1 MPMCEV
7 GSAGKNSPWQLIFSG
22 AQKALP
28 IVFGYI
34 PIGFA
39 YGVLAQKAGISTFNT
54 ILMSVVVFAG
64 SSQLIAVEFFALG
77 LSASSILLTTFIV
90 NLRHML
96 MSAALSPYLRNWEK
110 RELAAFAYEL
120 TDETFA
126 LHATRM
132 SACEVSKIETFAINL
147 TAQVSWILGTALGVI
162 IGQQISEIEPFAL
175 DYALPAMFMAL
186 LVMQVKGRKD
196 VVVGVLSGLLSV
208 GLLLLGFEQWHVI
221 IATVIAATLGVGMEQ
236 WIKK

>member
-1 MPMCEV
+1 MKNFYP
-7 GSAGKNSPWQLIFSG
+7 AGKDTILLSIISG

-39 YGVLAQKAGISTFNT
+39 YGVLAQKAGLSTANT
-54 ILMSVVVFAG
+54 VLMSVIVFAG

-77 LSASSILLTTFIV
+77 LATSSILLTTFIV

-96 MSAALSPYLRNWEK
+96 MSAALSPYLKDWK
-110 RELAAFAYEL
+110 KGELAAFAYEL

-132 SACEVSKIETFAINL
+132 SSSKVGKTETFAINL
-147 TAQVSWILGTALGVI
+147 TAQAAWILGTGLGVI
-162 IGQQISEIEPFAL
+162 IGGRIAEIEPFAL

-186 LVMQVKGRKD
+186 LVMQIKGRKD
-196 VVVGVLSGLLSV
+196 VVVAVLSGLLSV

-221 IATVIAATLGVGMEQ
+221 IATVVAATIGVGIEQ

>member
-1 MPMCEV
+1 MSRLKKGLE
-7 GSAGKNSPWQLIFSG
+7 GKNSLWRMIFAG
-22 AQKALP
+22 AHKALP

-54 ILMSVVVFAG
+54 VLMSVTVFAG
-64 SSQLIAVEFFALG
+64 SSQLIAVELFALG
-77 LSASSILLTTFIV
+77 LSTSSILLTTFIV

-96 MSAALSPYLRNWEK
+96 MSAALSPYLHDWK
-110 RELAAFAYEL
+110 KGELAAFAYEL

-132 SACEVSKIETFAINL
+132 SAGKVGKIETFTINL
-147 TAQVSWILGTALGVI
+147 TAQAAWILGTAFGIL
-162 IGQQISEIEPFAL
+162 IGGQIAEIEPFAL

-186 LVMQVKGRKD
+186 LIMQVNGRKD
-196 VVVGVLSGLLSV
+196 VIVAVLSGILSV
-208 GLLLLGFEQWHVI
+208 GLLLLGFDQWHVI
-221 IATVIAATLGVGMEQ
+221 IATVVAATIGVGMEQ
-236 WIKK
+236 WTNN

>member
-1 MPMCEV
+1 MPTCEV
-7 GSAGKNSPWQLIFSG
+7 GSAGKNSLWRLIFSG

-96 MSAALSPYLRNWEK
+96 MSAALSPYLRNWKK
-110 RELAAFAYEL
+110 RELVAFAHEL

-126 LHATRM
+126 LHAARM
-132 SACEVSKIETFAINL
+132 SAGKVSKIETFAINL

-186 LVMQVKGRKD
+186 LVIQVKGRKD

-221 IATVIAATLGVGMEQ
+221 IATVIAAILGVGMEK

>member
-1 MPMCEV
+1 MRIEE
-7 GSAGKNSPWQLIFSG
+7 GSTGKNRIWGSIFRG
-22 AQKALP
+22 VEKALP

-39 YGVLAQKAGISTFNT
+39 YGVLAQKAGISIFNT

-64 SSQLIAVEFFALG
+64 SSQLIAVELFALS
-77 LSASSILLTTFIV
+77 LATSSILLTTFIV
-90 NLRHML
+90 NLRHVL
-96 MSAALSPYLRNWEK
+96 MSAALSPYLQDWRK
-110 RELAAFAYEL
+110 GELAAFAYEL

-132 SACEVSKIETFAINL
+132 SSGKVSKIETYAINL
-147 TAQVSWILGTALGVI
+147 TAQAAWILGSALGVL
-162 IGQQISEIEPFAL
+162 IGGQIAEIEPFAL

-186 LVMQVKGRKD
+186 LVMQLKGRKD
-196 VVVGVLSGLLSV
+196 VVVAVLSGLLSV
-208 GLLLLGFEQWHVI
+208 GLLTLGFEQWHVI
-221 IATVIAATLGVGMEQ
+221 IATVIAATLGIGLDQ